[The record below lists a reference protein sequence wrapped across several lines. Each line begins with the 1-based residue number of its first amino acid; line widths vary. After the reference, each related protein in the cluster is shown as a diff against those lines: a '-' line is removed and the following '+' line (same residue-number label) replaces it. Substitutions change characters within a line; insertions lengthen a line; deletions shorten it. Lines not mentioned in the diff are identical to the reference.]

1 MTRKSFLTRAKELK
15 KNSQLTINPNKYI
28 INFIQ
33 EKTFKKNLIKA
44 WNTLEKTSEKK
55 GVPGIICYS
64 KGPYENGQHVAF
76 FDFWVGAKGGRYICR
91 ISFNWEKDFRITVCT
106 DCELLKRNEDEIILY
121 AMKSFEPT
129 KEKEAKKYFIDL
141 VYELGKVRIE
151 GKC

>member
-76 FDFWVGAKGGRYICR
+76 FDFWVGAKRRGLNSI
-91 ISFNWEKDFRITVCT
+91 IKDF
-106 DCELLKRNEDEIILY
+106 K
-121 AMKSFEPT
+121 
-129 KEKEAKKYFIDL
+129 
-141 VYELGKVRIE
+141 
-151 GKC
+151 

>member
-1 MTRKSFLTRAKELK
+1 MTRKSFLSSAKELK
-15 KNSQLTINPNKYI
+15 KNSQLTSNPNKYI
-28 INFIQ
+28 ISFIQ

-44 WNTLEKTSEKK
+44 WNTLEKVSETK
-55 GVPGIICYS
+55 GVPEIICYS
-64 KGPYENGQHVAF
+64 KGPYENGQHGAL

-91 ISFNWEKDFRITVCT
+91 ISFNWEEDFKITVSS